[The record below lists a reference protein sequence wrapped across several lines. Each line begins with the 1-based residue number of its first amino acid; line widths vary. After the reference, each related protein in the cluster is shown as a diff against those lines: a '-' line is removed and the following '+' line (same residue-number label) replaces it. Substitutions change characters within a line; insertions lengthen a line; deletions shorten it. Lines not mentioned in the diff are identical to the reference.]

1 MTMKPT
7 DAKPTKRG
15 RKRTGK
21 YIVPPLPKTTTV
33 LDGLDDLL
41 TRTYGK
47 HIRKRAPRVYGPEE
61 DGK

>member
-1 MTMKPT
+1 MTTKTPATKP
-7 DAKPTKRG
+7 KKRG

-21 YIVPPLPKTTTV
+21 YIVPPLPQTTTV

-47 HIRKRAPRVYGPEE
+47 HVRKRAPLIYGPEE